1 MKPLEGS
8 HTGQGK
14 KRVYLHMEALVCLPL
29 FYLRPGAASLHDL
42 NTIHS
47 TNEKFTPNIHYAY
60 ECTLCGVDFSNNI

>member
-1 MKPLEGS
+1 
-8 HTGQGK
+8 
-14 KRVYLHMEALVCLPL
+14 MEALVCLPL

>member
-1 MKPLEGS
+1 
-8 HTGQGK
+8 
-14 KRVYLHMEALVCLPL
+14 MEALVCLPL

-60 ECTLCGVDFSNNI
+60 ERTLCGVDFSNNIWSAKSPPSEVSIPN